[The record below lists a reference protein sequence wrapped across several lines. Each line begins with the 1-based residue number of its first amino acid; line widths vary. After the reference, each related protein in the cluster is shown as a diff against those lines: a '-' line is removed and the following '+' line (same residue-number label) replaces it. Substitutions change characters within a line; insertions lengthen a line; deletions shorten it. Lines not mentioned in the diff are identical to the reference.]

1 MRNAPADNPAHPDTK
16 RLSISVPHDVYQ
28 ALEAEASN
36 NDASLAWV
44 VRKALVE
51 YLDRDVPLLRTG
63 S

>member
-1 MRNAPADNPAHPDTK
+1 MPNTTAEDPAQSDTK
-16 RLSISVPHDVYQ
+16 RFSISVPLDVYQ
-28 ALEAEASN
+28 ALEVEALN

-51 YLDRDVPLLRTG
+51 YLERDVPLLRTG

>member
-1 MRNAPADNPAHPDTK
+1 MRNAPIDNPGHPDTK
-16 RLSISVPHDVYQ
+16 RLSISIPHDVYE
-28 ALEAEASN
+28 ALEVEASN
-36 NDASLAWV
+36 NDVSLAWV

>member
-1 MRNAPADNPAHPDTK
+1 MRNAPADNPAYPDTK

-51 YLDRDVPLLRTG
+51 YLDRDCPFLRTG

>member
-1 MRNAPADNPAHPDTK
+1 MRNDPADSPQPDMK

-51 YLDRDVPLLRTG
+51 HLDRDVPLLRAG
-63 S
+63 G